1 MVGQSRVNEIE
12 AKSAMD
18 VRIGQATGNLAVA
31 TAQGEKEAAEGRRTM
46 EIQSER
52 LKVEADQQAAVQIL
66 DSEANL
72 KAAENDAKALVAHA
86 EADNNSAAGLEVKR
100 KYELEWER
108 LKVLE
113 TLASTGRRFVSGAIG
128 ASVLKEM
135 VPADTSFT
143 ASKDAK
149 KYF

>member
-31 TAQGEKEAAEGRRTM
+31 TAQGEKEAAEVRRTM

-113 TLASTGRRFVSGAIG
+113 TLATSGRRFITGPTG
-128 ASVLKEM
+128 QQMMREM
-135 VPADTSFT
+135 VPGTST
-143 ASKDAK
+143 LKDK
-149 KYF
+149 GGKTYF